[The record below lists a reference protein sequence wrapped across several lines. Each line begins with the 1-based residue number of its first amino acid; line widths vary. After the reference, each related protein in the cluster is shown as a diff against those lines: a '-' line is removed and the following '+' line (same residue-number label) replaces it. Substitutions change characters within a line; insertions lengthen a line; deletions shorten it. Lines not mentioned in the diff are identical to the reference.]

1 VTEPLA
7 ARLATWLATSLT
19 LPRLLQ
25 AALDLS
31 VAALAWYGAY
41 LVRFDGLIPPGYRAQ
56 MAGLL
61 PLVLGLWLVARLPF
75 GVHHQ
80 LWRFVSLREARDI
93 VLATSAVTATL
104 FVLGHAALATR
115 IPWGI
120 LALDW
125 GMCLIGAIGLRAI
138 RRTVAEWQPRPA
150 GKVRRVLLV
159 GAGEAGRTIAREVGL
174 QRQLEAVGFL
184 DDDPRKHGS
193 RLQGIPILGPVRAL
207 PGLAASLG
215 IDEVLL
221 CVPSASRA
229 QMRAILAVCREAR
242 LTPKTLPAVHALITG
257 TVELKALRSVEIE
270 DLLRREPVQL
280 DHALAGRYISGR
292 TVLVTGG
299 GGSIGSELCRQ
310 LARLGPARLLVL
322 GKGEHSIYLVDQE
335 LRQRF
340 PDLEVVPLVGDVRD
354 ESAMREI
361 FERHRPEVVFHAA
374 AHKHVPLME
383 RQPAEAVRNN
393 VGGTRTVAE
402 LAHAHQVETFVL
414 ISTDKAV
421 NPTNVMGATK
431 RVAELIVSEL
441 ASRSRTRF
449 MAVRFGNVLD
459 SRGSVIPLFKQQIA
473 AGGPVTVTHPDITRF
488 FMTIPEASQ
497 LVIQAGALGQ
507 GGEVFVLDMGE
518 AVRIADLARDL
529 IRLSGL
535 EPDVDV
541 KLRYT
546 GLRPGEKLYE
556 ELLTAEEG
564 VQATRH
570 EKIHVA
576 RPEVLSHAALEA
588 GLARLMA
595 AASSGDP
602 RPVRDALRSLVTTYR
617 EPAEALAQ
625 DPT

>member
-1 VTEPLA
+1 MTLT
-7 ARLATWLATSLT
+7 RLTTWLATTLT
-19 LPRLLQ
+19 PPRLLQ

-31 VAALAWYGAY
+31 VAAAAWYGAY
-41 LVRFDGLIPPGYRAQ
+41 LVRFDGLIPAGYRAQ

-93 VLATSAVTATL
+93 VLATSAVTGTL

-125 GMCLIGAIGLRAI
+125 GMCLLGVVALRAI
-138 RRTVAEWQPRPA
+138 RRTLAEWQPRA
-150 GKVRRVLLV
+150 HGARKRVLLV
-159 GAGEAGRTIAREVGL
+159 GAGEAGRMIARDV
-174 QRQLEAVGFL
+174 QRQRTLEAVGFL
-184 DDDPRKHGS
+184 DDDPVKHGS
-193 RLQGIPILGPVRAL
+193 RLQGLPILGAVRDL
-207 PGLAASLG
+207 STLG
-215 IDEVLL
+215 PRLGVDEVLL
-221 CVPSASRA
+221 CVPSATREE
-229 QMRAILAVCREAR
+229 MRAILEACRQAHLPAR
-242 LTPKTLPAVHALITG
+242 TLPSVRDLIAG
-257 TVELKALRSVEIE
+257 TVELQALRSVQIE
-270 DLLRREPVQL
+270 DLLNRDPVTL
-280 DHALAGRYISGR
+280 DHAVAGPYISGK

-322 GKGEHSIYLVDQE
+322 GKGEHSVYLIDQE
-335 LRQRF
+335 LRQRL
-340 PDLEVVPLVGDVRD
+340 PGLEVVPLVGDVRD
-354 ESAMREI
+354 EGSMRHL

-383 RQPAEAVRNN
+383 RQPAEAVLNN

-518 AVRIADLARDL
+518 PVRIADLARDL

-576 RPEVLSHAALEA
+576 RPEVLSHEALEA

-595 AASSGDP
+595 AASSADP
-602 RPVRDALRSLVTTYR
+602 RRVREALRALVATYR

>member
-1 VTEPLA
+1 MTP
-7 ARLATWLATSLT
+7 ARLTAWLATSLT

-25 AALDLS
+25 ATLDLA
-31 VAALAWYGAY
+31 VAAGAWYGAY
-41 LVRFDGLIPPGYRAQ
+41 LVRFDGLVPPAYRAQ
-56 MAGLL
+56 MASLL

-93 VLATSAVTATL
+93 VLATSAVTGAL
-104 FVLGHAALATR
+104 FLLGHAALATR

-125 GMCLIGAIGLRAI
+125 GLCLLGVIGLRAL
-138 RRTVAEWQPRPA
+138 RRTGAEWQPRPA

-193 RLQGIPILGPVRAL
+193 RLLGIPILGPVQAL
-207 PGLAASLG
+207 PWLVASMG

-229 QMRAILAVCREAR
+229 EMRAILAVCREAR
-242 LTPKTLPAVHALITG
+242 VTPKTLPAVHELITG

-270 DLLRREPVQL
+270 DLLRREPVEL

-299 GGSIGSELCRQ
+299 GGSIGAELCRQ

-322 GKGEHSIYLVDQE
+322 GKGEHSVYLVDQE
-335 LRQRF
+335 LRQRC
-340 PDLEVVPLVGDVRD
+340 PGLEVVPLVGDVRD
-354 ESAMREI
+354 AVAMRQL
-361 FERHRPEVVFHAA
+361 FEQHRPEVVFHAA

-393 VGGTRTVAE
+393 VVGTRTVAE
-402 LAHAHQVETFVL
+402 LAHAHHVETFVL

-441 ASRSRTRF
+441 ASRSQTRF

-518 AVRIADLARDL
+518 PVRIADLARDL

-541 KLRYT
+541 KLRFT

-576 RPEVLSHAALEA
+576 RPEVHAREALEA
-588 GLARLMA
+588 GLAGLLA
-595 AASSGDP
+595 AADSGDA
-602 RPVRDALRSLVTTYR
+602 RRVREALKALVATYH
-617 EPAEALAQ
+617 EPTQAVALAQ
-625 DPT
+625 EPT

>member
-1 VTEPLA
+1 MSTRRV
-7 ARLATWLATSLT
+7 ARQQSSL
-19 LPRLLQ
+19 
-25 AALDLS
+25 S
-31 VAALAWYGAY
+31 S
-41 LVRFDGLIPPGYRAQ
+41 
-56 MAGLL
+56 
-61 PLVLGLWLVARLPF
+61 LVA
-75 GVHHQ
+75 
-80 LWRFVSLREARDI
+80 S
-93 VLATSAVTATL
+93 
-104 FVLGHAALATR
+104 
-115 IPWGI
+115 
-120 LALDW
+120 
-125 GMCLIGAIGLRAI
+125 M
-138 RRTVAEWQPRPA
+138 
-150 GKVRRVLLV
+150 
-159 GAGEAGRTIAREVGL
+159 
-174 QRQLEAVGFL
+174 
-184 DDDPRKHGS
+184 
-193 RLQGIPILGPVRAL
+193 
-207 PGLAASLG
+207 G

-229 QMRAILAVCREAR
+229 EMRAILAVCREAR
-242 LTPKTLPAVHALITG
+242 VTPKTLPAVHELITG

-270 DLLRREPVQL
+270 DLLRREPVEL

-299 GGSIGSELCRQ
+299 GGSIGAELCRQ

-322 GKGEHSIYLVDQE
+322 GKGEHSVYLVDQE
-335 LRQRF
+335 LRQRC
-340 PDLEVVPLVGDVRD
+340 PGLEVVPLVGDVRD
-354 ESAMREI
+354 AVAMRQL
-361 FERHRPEVVFHAA
+361 FEQHRPEVVFHAA

-393 VGGTRTVAE
+393 VVGTRTVAE
-402 LAHAHQVETFVL
+402 LAHAHHVETFVL

-441 ASRSRTRF
+441 ASRSQTRF

-518 AVRIADLARDL
+518 PVRIADLARDL

-541 KLRYT
+541 KLRFT

-576 RPEVLSHAALEA
+576 RPEVHAREALEA
-588 GLARLMA
+588 GLAGLLA
-595 AASSGDP
+595 AADSGDA
-602 RPVRDALRSLVTTYR
+602 RRVREALKALVATYH
-617 EPAEALAQ
+617 EPTQAVALAQ
-625 DPT
+625 EPT

>member
-1 VTEPLA
+1 LIPN
-7 ARLATWLATSLT
+7 RLTTWLATSLT

-31 VAALAWYGAY
+31 MAALAWYGAY
-41 LVRFDGLIPPGYRAQ
+41 LVRFDGLIPPGYRTQ

-93 VLATSAVTATL
+93 VIATSAVTATL
-104 FVLGHAALATR
+104 FMLGHATLATR

-120 LALDW
+120 LALNW

-150 GKVRRVLLV
+150 GKVRRVLLI

-280 DHALAGRYISGR
+280 DHALAGRYVSGR

-340 PDLEVVPLVGDVRD
+340 PDLELVPLVGDVRD
-354 ESAMREI
+354 ESAMRQL

-402 LAHAHQVETFVL
+402 LAHAHHVETFVL

-431 RVAELIVSEL
+431 RVSELIVSEL
-441 ASRSRTRF
+441 ASRSQTRF

-518 AVRIADLARDL
+518 PVRIADLARDL

-576 RPEVLSHAALEA
+576 RPEVLSREALEA

-602 RPVRDALRSLVTTYR
+602 RPVRDALRSLVTTYH

-625 DPT
+625 EPT